1 MILSTLRKY
10 EMKSPSGVVTCEDRD
25 FVTAETL
32 AEIYLRHA
40 VSIYE
45 SLPRAEVYVSN
56 VSARRLLDSLPAG
69 TEFTKSDAEKAG
81 KALGFSDRAVRN
93 YLSHLCGRGPW
104 RSEAT
109 AATLKKRN
117 HALCALLASLCDAKG
132 TKGMKGILHSLSG
145 HGSNYYP
152 CRKSGN
158 SAEIIILS
166 K

>member
-81 KALGFSDRAVRN
+81 KALGFSDRAVRK
-93 YLSHLCGRGPW
+93 YLSQLW
-104 RSEAT
+104 RQRSLE
-109 AATLKKRN
+109 KR
-117 HALCALLASLCDAKG
+117 
-132 TKGMKGILHSLSG
+132 G
-145 HGSNYYP
+145 HGRYM
-152 CRKSGN
+152 R
-158 SAEIIILS
+158 IT
-166 K
+166 